1 MKRRIRTLRWFGSE
15 STQNGSGYRP
25 FKFVLIFAAISVC
38 SSLLFAQPPR
48 LRLGQRQTKPSQN
61 VPAQNAPGQNVPVT
75 TKQPSDPP
83 STGLQV
89 NPSQPPSDPPIT
101 VATEEEKNQKIAAD
115 WQNPWLV
122 FYITG
127 NQFGY
132 LEPCG
137 CTGLANQ
144 KGGINRK
151 DTLLKSLKNRG
162 WQVLALDAGD
172 QVRRDGVQSE
182 IKFNWT
188 TQALRL
194 MGYRAT
200 TYGAKDLMLSD
211 NILISVLNENAEND
225 LFVSANVSML
235 PDHDVRYKILTV
247 DGPDKKPRKIGI
259 TGVLGEESFKAHAG
273 INQGFFSASPPIPA
287 LKEVLAKLTEE
298 KCDYLILLANA
309 SLEETRKIVQA
320 VPDFQL
326 VITSG
331 GYGEP
336 TYRPEVLPGSTS
348 EIVQAGTK
356 GMYAG
361 IVGLFNDPA
370 VPMRYQ
376 RIALSS
382 QFEDSPRMLDL
393 FGKYQDE
400 LRNKADDNFSALG
413 LRPTSHPSGRSFIGT
428 SKCGEC
434 HTTAHEIWT
443 KTPHA
448 HATDSIVKPPER
460 SMARHFDP
468 ECISCH
474 VTGWN
479 PQKFSPYKTGY
490 ETLEGSVDLHGNGC
504 ENCHGPGLEHVQAE
518 EDAASDKKRIEE
530 LRASMRLTLANAQEK
545 CLECHDIDNSPDFHK
560 EGAFEKYWEQVK
572 HYGKD

>member
-1 MKRRIRTLRWFGSE
+1 MKRKIAKAWSFS
-15 STQNGSGYRP
+15 SHDAARP
-25 FKFVLIFAAISVC
+25 SNRVALARVMALSMLGTFLCTVVL
-38 SSLLFAQPPR
+38 AQPPR
-48 LRLGQRQTKPSQN
+48 LRNGLRPTRGLPGAKTQELSVSANKP
-61 VPAQNAPGQNVPVT
+61 A
-75 TKQPSDPP
+75 DPP
-83 STGLQV
+83 SASVRANL
-89 NPSQPPSDPPIT
+89 SEPPADPPIT
-101 VATEEEKNQKIAAD
+101 VATEEEKNQKIATD

-127 NQFGY
+127 NQYGY

-151 DTLLKSLKNRG
+151 DTLLASLKNRG
-162 WQVLALDAGD
+162 WQVMALDAGD
-172 QVRRDGVQSE
+172 QVRRDGIQSE

-188 TQALRL
+188 TLALRQ
-194 MGYRAT
+194 MGYAAT
-200 TYGAKDLMLSD
+200 TYGAKDLLLSD
-211 NILISVLNENAEND
+211 NILISVLNENAQND

-235 PDHDVRYKILTV
+235 PDHDVRYKVVTV

-259 TGVLGEESFKAHAG
+259 TGVLGQESLKSHSG
-273 INQGFFSASPPIPA
+273 IQQGFFSASDPIPA
-287 LKEVLAKLTEE
+287 LKEVAGILKDQ
-298 KCDYLILLANA
+298 KCDYLVLLASA
-309 SLEETRKIVQA
+309 SLEETKKIVQA
-320 VPDFQL
+320 VPGFQL

-336 TYRPEVLPGSTS
+336 TYRPEVLPGTES

-361 IVGLFNDPA
+361 IVGLFDNPA
-370 VPMRYQ
+370 EPTRYQ

-382 QFEDSPRMLDL
+382 QFEDSPRMLEL
-393 FGKYQDE
+393 FSKYQDE

-413 LRPTSHPSGRSFIGT
+413 LRPSSHPSGRSFAGT
-428 SKCGEC
+428 QKCSEC
-434 HTTAHEIWT
+434 HTTAHEIW
-443 KTPHA
+443 KNTPHA
-448 HATDSIVKPPER
+448 HATESIVHPPER

-479 PQKFSPYKTGY
+479 PQKFAPYKTGY
-490 ETLEGSVDLHGNGC
+490 ETLEGSADLHGSGC

-518 EDAASDKKRIEE
+518 QDSVSDKKRLDE
-530 LRASMRLTLANAQEK
+530 LRSAMRLTLANAQEK

-560 EGAFEKYWEQVK
+560 EGAFEKFWEQVK

>member
-1 MKRRIRTLRWFGSE
+1 MKRKIRTWTQFGSLGANL
-15 STQNGSGYRP
+15 SARLSIGKTV
-25 FKFVLIFAAISVC
+25 VLACA
-38 SSLLFAQPPR
+38 SSALGGMLFAQPPR
-48 LRLGQRQTKPSQN
+48 FRPAQRQARPTPTATTSQN
-61 VPAQNAPGQNVPVT
+61 PTLPVLA
-75 TKQPSDPP
+75 KQPADPP
-83 STGLQV
+83 ASSVQL
-89 NPSQPPSDPPIT
+89 NPTAPPIDPPIT
-101 VATEEEKNQKIAAD
+101 VATDEEKNQKIAAD

-127 NQFGY
+127 NQYGY

-151 DTLLKSLKNRG
+151 DTLLTSLKNRG
-162 WQVLALDAGD
+162 WQVMPLDAGD

-188 TQALRL
+188 TQAMRK
-194 MGYRAT
+194 MGYAAT
-200 TYGAKDLMLSD
+200 TYGAKDLLLSD
-211 NILISVLNENAEND
+211 NILVSVLDENAVNN
-225 LFVSANVSML
+225 LFVSANVSLL
-235 PDHDVRYKILTV
+235 PDHDVRYKVVTV
-247 DGPDKKPRKIGI
+247 NGPDKKPRKIGI
-259 TGVLGEESFKAHAG
+259 TGFLGEENLKAHAG
-273 INQGFFSASPPIPA
+273 INQGFFSISAPIPA
-287 LKEVLAKLTEE
+287 LKEIAAKLKEE
-298 KCDYLILLANA
+298 NCDYQVLLASA
-309 SLEETRKIVQA
+309 SLEETKKVVQA
-320 VPDFQL
+320 VPGFQL

-336 TYRPEVLPGSTS
+336 TYRPEILPGSDS

-370 VPMRYQ
+370 QPTRYQ

-382 QFEDSPRMLDL
+382 QFEDSPRMLEL

-413 LRPTSHPSGRSFIGT
+413 LRPNTHPTGRSFVG
-428 SKCGEC
+428 SQKCGEC
-434 HTTAHEIWT
+434 HTTAHEIW
-443 KTPHA
+443 KNTPHA
-448 HATDSIVKPPER
+448 HATDSIVQPPER

-479 PQKFSPYKTGY
+479 PQKFFPYKTGY
-490 ETLEGSVDLHGNGC
+490 ETLEGSPDLHGNGC
-504 ENCHGPGLEHVQAE
+504 ENCHGPGLEHVQGE
-518 EDAASDKKRIEE
+518 EDAATDKKRLEE
-530 LRASMRLTLANAQEK
+530 LRSSMRLTLANAQEK

>member
-1 MKRRIRTLRWFGSE
+1 MKRKIRKVGGGKLILFSLTLSIFG
-15 STQNGSGYRP
+15 G
-25 FKFVLIFAAISVC
+25 A
-38 SSLLFAQPPR
+38 LFAQPPR
-48 LRLGQRQTKPSQN
+48 LRLGQRPIRPSGATPITANPTQDVPIKTSKP
-61 VPAQNAPGQNVPVT
+61 A
-75 TKQPSDPP
+75 DPP
-83 STGLQV
+83 ATSLQV
-89 NPSQPPSDPPIT
+89 NSVQAPSERPLG

-127 NQFGY
+127 NQYGY

-162 WQVLALDAGD
+162 WQVMALDAGD

-188 TQALRL
+188 TQAFRQ
-194 MGYRAT
+194 MGYTAT
-200 TYGAKDLMLSD
+200 TYGAKDLLLSD
-211 NILISVLNENAEND
+211 NILISVLNENAQND
-225 LFVSANVSML
+225 LFVSANVSLL
-235 PDHDVRYKILTV
+235 PDHDVRYKVLKV
-247 DGPDKKPRKIGI
+247 NGPDNKPRKIGI
-259 TGVLGEESFKAHAG
+259 TGVLGQDSLKSHAG
-273 INQGFFSASPPIPA
+273 VNQGFFTTTEPVAA
-287 LKEVLAKLTEE
+287 LKDVLAKLKQEQ
-298 KCDYLILLANA
+298 CDYLILLASA
-309 SLEETRKIVQA
+309 SLEETKKLVQA

-361 IVGLFNDPA
+361 IVGLFDDPA
-370 VPMRYQ
+370 QPTRYQ

-382 QFEDSPRMLDL
+382 QFEDSPRMLDI

-413 LRPTSHPSGRSFIGT
+413 LRPSSHPSGRSFIGT
-428 SKCGEC
+428 QKCGEC
-434 HTTAHEIWT
+434 HTTAHEIW
-443 KTPHA
+443 KDTPHA

-460 SMARHFDP
+460 SSMARHFDP

-490 ETLEGSVDLHGNGC
+490 QTLESSLELHGNGC

-518 EDAASDKKRIEE
+518 EDATSDKKLLDE

>member
-25 FKFVLIFAAISVC
+25 IKFVLIFAAISVC

-211 NILISVLNENAEND
+211 NILISVLNENA
-225 LFVSANVSML
+225 
-235 PDHDVRYKILTV
+235 
-247 DGPDKKPRKIGI
+247 
-259 TGVLGEESFKAHAG
+259 
-273 INQGFFSASPPIPA
+273 
-287 LKEVLAKLTEE
+287 
-298 KCDYLILLANA
+298 
-309 SLEETRKIVQA
+309 
-320 VPDFQL
+320 
-326 VITSG
+326 
-331 GYGEP
+331 
-336 TYRPEVLPGSTS
+336 
-348 EIVQAGTK
+348 
-356 GMYAG
+356 
-361 IVGLFNDPA
+361 
-370 VPMRYQ
+370 
-376 RIALSS
+376 
-382 QFEDSPRMLDL
+382 
-393 FGKYQDE
+393 
-400 LRNKADDNFSALG
+400 
-413 LRPTSHPSGRSFIGT
+413 
-428 SKCGEC
+428 
-434 HTTAHEIWT
+434 
-443 KTPHA
+443 
-448 HATDSIVKPPER
+448 
-460 SMARHFDP
+460 
-468 ECISCH
+468 
-474 VTGWN
+474 
-479 PQKFSPYKTGY
+479 
-490 ETLEGSVDLHGNGC
+490 
-504 ENCHGPGLEHVQAE
+504 
-518 EDAASDKKRIEE
+518 
-530 LRASMRLTLANAQEK
+530 
-545 CLECHDIDNSPDFHK
+545 
-560 EGAFEKYWEQVK
+560 
-572 HYGKD
+572 

>member
-1 MKRRIRTLRWFGSE
+1 MKRKIRTYSWFGSK
-15 STQNGSGYRP
+15 SPKVSRRLAVSR
-25 FKFVLIFAAISVC
+25 FLVLGTVFG
-38 SSLLFAQPPR
+38 LLAGVLSAQPPR
-48 LRLGQRQTKPSQN
+48 LRLGQRQTRPPQST
-61 VPAQNAPGQNVPVT
+61 APQNVPVLA
-75 TKQPSDPP
+75 KQPADPP
-83 STGLQV
+83 VSSVQV
-89 NPSQPPSDPPIT
+89 NPAQPPADPPIT
-101 VATEEEKNQKIAAD
+101 VATEEEKNQKIATD

-151 DTLLKSLKNRG
+151 DTLLTSLRNRG

-172 QVRRDGVQSE
+172 QVRRDGIQSE

-188 TQALRL
+188 TQALRK
-194 MGYRAT
+194 MDYAAT
-200 TYGAKDLMLSD
+200 TYGAKDLLLSD
-211 NILISVLNENAEND
+211 NILVSVLDENAVNN
-225 LFVSANVSML
+225 LFVSANVSLL

-247 DGPDKKPRKIGI
+247 RGPDQKPRKIGI
-259 TGVLGEESFKAHAG
+259 TGVLGEESLKSHAG
-273 INQGFFSASPPIPA
+273 VNQGFFTATPPVPA
-287 LKEVLAKLTEE
+287 LKEIVAKFQEE
-298 KCDYLILLANA
+298 KCDYQILLASA
-309 SLEETRKIVQA
+309 SLEETKKIVQA
-320 VPDFQL
+320 VPEFQL

-336 TYRPEVLPGSTS
+336 TYRPEVLPGSSS

-361 IVGLFNDPA
+361 IVGLFDDPSR
-370 VPMRYQ
+370 PTRYQ

-382 QFEDSPRMLDL
+382 QFEDSPRMLEL

-413 LRPTSHPSGRSFIGT
+413 LRPITHPTGRSFVGT
-428 SKCGEC
+428 TKCGEC
-434 HTTAHEIWT
+434 HTTAHEIW
-443 KTPHA
+443 KGTPHA
-448 HATDSIVKPPER
+448 HATDSIVQPPER

-479 PQKFSPYKTGY
+479 PQKYFPYKTGY

-518 EDAASDKKRIEE
+518 EDAAADKKRLEE
-530 LRASMRLTLANAQEK
+530 LRSSMRLTLANAQEK